1 MHQSSIIN
9 SPMLI
14 AANGNFLVSQT
25 HDVSDQQLWIALTH
39 FLSIAQ
45 RHTWTTIRPLSNFSH
60 IMFNEIWIT
69 ETEKKL
75 QILVVD
81 LHFTAIFIP
90 SENIFSWFIIN
101 VSKTQQ
107 DNKVTVRW
115 SLRREQT
122 PGWDCCQ
129 RPEKGLSGITY
140 CNITEDLV
148 CRDSSVHTFW

>member
-1 MHQSSIIN
+1 MTTLNIVIWGMLSSCTAYPHGKKTHKKNMHQSSIIN

-25 HDVSDQQLWIALTH
+25 HDVSDQQLWIALAH

-45 RHTWTTIRPLSNFSH
+45 RQTWTTIRPLSNFSH

-75 QILVVD
+75 RILVGD

-90 SENIFSWFIIN
+90 SGNIYSWFITN

-107 DNKVTVRW
+107 D
-115 SLRREQT
+115 
-122 PGWDCCQ
+122 
-129 RPEKGLSGITY
+129 ITY
-140 CNITEDLV
+140 CNITEGPV
-148 CRDSSVHTFW
+148 CRNSSVHTFW